1 MISVPHAARSLIRP
15 HEQLAWNDCMKSTIC
30 VAEDRAACEPALK
43 ILLLSL
49 STHCPWLEVNLFYP
63 RAGCDFR
70 TWMKKCSQVVLQK
83 IRLKRNYKWNVKPQA
98 LLCLLNQ
105 GFDEV
110 IWIDSDILVTR
121 NIADV
126 LSGLDRETIAVTEDA
141 VGNERDD
148 SDARRA
154 RLWGFPVGRI
164 LPFVLNTGVLRVTRA
179 HQSLLKRW
187 WELVQLDAYQ
197 NCQKIAEWKER
208 PVHMKGDQDVLTA
221 LLTSREFSN
230 IPVHILERGKH
241 ILQFCGVSG
250 YTTVERISQLRGTQ
264 PTFIH
269 QFCYKP
275 WSEPW
280 PSRQTI
286 RKYVDRTYVDVS
298 PYTLSAQ
305 RYRNEL
311 ECDTEWMDP
320 HYKLSRILRILGMGH
335 SALTG
340 LPMAIVFDFGRFA
353 KWVLWPTRT
362 AHTAAG
368 TIRPSRS
375 RLLKSTASPL
385 PEHTYAIKDKSFEP
399 TES

>member
-1 MISVPHAARSLIRP
+1 
-15 HEQLAWNDCMKSTIC
+15 MKSTIC

-63 RAGCDFR
+63 GASYDFR
-70 TWMKKCSQVVLQK
+70 IWMKKCSRVVLQK
-83 IRLKRNYKWNVKPQA
+83 ARLRRNYRWNVKPQA
-98 LLCLLNQ
+98 LLCLLDQ

-141 VGNERDD
+141 LGNERDD

-154 RLWGFPVGRI
+154 RLWGFSVGRI

-179 HQSLLKRW
+179 HHSLLKRW

-197 NCQKIAEWKER
+197 DCQKIAEWKER

-221 LLTSREFSN
+221 LLTSREFSD
-230 IPVHILERGKH
+230 IPIRILGRGKH
-241 ILQFCGVSG
+241 ILQFCGLGG
-250 YTTVERISQLRGTQ
+250 YTTFDRITRLRGTQ

-269 QFCYKP
+269 QFGYKP

-280 PSRQTI
+280 PSEQTT
-286 RKYVDRTYVDVS
+286 RKYVERTYVDVS
-298 PYTLSAQ
+298 PYTLLAK

-311 ECDTEWMDP
+311 ECGTEWMDP
-320 HYKLSRILRILGMGH
+320 HYKLSRVLRMLGLGH
-335 SALTG
+335 SALAG
-340 LPMAIVFDFGRFA
+340 LPMAIMLDFGRLA
-353 KWVLWPTRT
+353 KWVLRAART
-362 AHTAAG
+362 ARTAEA
-368 TIRPSRS
+368 TR
-375 RLLKSTASPL
+375 PL
-385 PEHTYAIKDKSFEP
+385 PSSITTTADPQPSMLR
-399 TES
+399 ESVRETNPL